1 VRCAY
6 VFAMNTLSSRWAA
19 LEPHVIVVGPE
30 DDKPRPAVL
39 LFHGCGG
46 LRSHLPRYAEEAKAA
61 GWRAFIVD
69 SYGPRG
75 WSRLRTL
82 LTVCTNLNFR
92 GIDRAGDLLA
102 AYHGI
107 GQRPDVDASQIVMG
121 GWSHGGWSLMEL
133 LALKPEPRALGLQ
146 DMDQAD
152 LSKLAGVWLAYAYIG
167 PLAPNRLKRWQH
179 PMNVFTMTCSRDHL
193 TTIRNAEKINEA
205 IRANGSSVEHWIGQ
219 GTHAFDEPTSNG
231 PMKHNPEETLQAL
244 KRFQGFLRSI
254 AQPT

>member
-1 VRCAY
+1 
-6 VFAMNTLSSRWAA
+6 MDTLSSRWAA
-19 LEPHVIVVGPE
+19 LEPHVLVVGP
-30 DDKPRPAVL
+30 DDDLPRPAVL

-46 LRSHLPRYAEEAKAA
+46 LRDHLPRYAEIAKAA

-75 WSRLRTL
+75 WTRLRTL
-82 LTVCTNLNFR
+82 FTVCTNLSFR

-107 GQRPDVDASQIVMG
+107 SQRPDVDAGKIVMG

-133 LALKPEPRALGLQ
+133 LALEPKAGALGLL

-179 PMNVFTMTCSRDHL
+179 PMKVFAMTCSKDHL
-193 TTIRNAEKINEA
+193 TTVRNAEKVNDA
-205 IRANGSSVEHWIGQ
+205 IRANGSTVEHWIGQ

-231 PMKHNPEETLQAL
+231 PMKHNPQSTLEAL
-244 KRFQGFLRSI
+244 AKFDGFLRVI
-254 AQPT
+254 AHPA